1 MQKKPRISI
10 LLATYNGQ
18 EFIAKQLD
26 SIENQIDVSI
36 SIIVSDDASEDN
48 TQEVLRSSIN
58 KKTDIS
64 ILPAKKTGNACKNFF
79 RLINDTDFSKAD
91 FIAFSDQ
98 DDIWNNDK
106 LSNAIHLIHK
116 NDAHAYS
123 SNVVAFWPDG
133 QQRLINKAQ
142 PQKKYDYMFESAGP
156 GCTFVLSK
164 KLALDLQSFLQTN
177 NQNCKDV
184 ALHDWFAYA
193 FARSK
198 GYEWFIDPVPGM
210 LYRQHTQNVMGANSG
225 LKSILARWQ
234 KLKEGWY
241 TRQILLLASILNYT
255 NSWPIK
261 RLQRLDFADR
271 LILAANASQLRRRM
285 RDQVAFAFF
294 ILFFA
299 KKP

>member
-18 EFIAKQLD
+18 EFIAKQLE

-36 SIIVSDDASEDN
+36 SIIASDDASEDN
-48 TQEVLRSSIN
+48 TQEVLHSIIN
-58 KKTDIS
+58 KKLDIS
-64 ILPAKKTGNACKNFF
+64 ILPAKKSGNACKNFF
-79 RLINDTDFSKAD
+79 RLINDTDFSKTD

-106 LSNAIHLIHK
+106 LSNAIHLINK

-123 SNVVAFWPDG
+123 SNVIAFWPDG
-133 QQRLINKAQ
+133 KQRLINKAQ
-142 PQKKYDYMFESAGP
+142 PQQKYDYMFESAGP

-164 KLALDLQSFLQTN
+164 KLALDLQSFLQIN
-177 NQNCKDV
+177 HQNCKDV
-184 ALHDWFAYA
+184 TLHDWFAYA

-198 GYEWFIDPVPGM
+198 GYEWFIDPVPSM
-210 LYRQHTQNVMGANSG
+210 LYRQHTHNVMGANSG

-234 KLKEGWY
+234 KLREGWY

-255 NSWPIK
+255 SSWPIK
-261 RLQRLDFADR
+261 RFQRLNFVDR

-285 RDQVAFAFF
+285 RDQVALALF
-294 ILFFA
+294 ILFLA